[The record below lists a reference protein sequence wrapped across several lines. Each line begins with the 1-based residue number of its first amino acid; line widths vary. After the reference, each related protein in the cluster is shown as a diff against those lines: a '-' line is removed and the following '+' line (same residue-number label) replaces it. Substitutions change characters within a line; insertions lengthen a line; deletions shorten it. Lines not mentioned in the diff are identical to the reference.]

1 MSHVYFMDG
10 KNVSIVLIKLKKTK
24 RGDVYLATCA
34 GRAVARVRHQPDVR
48 PEDLRPSTAAVYPSN
63 PLPLA
68 SRLHKCSQALCALI
82 TQPFD
87 GLRLRP
93 ISLTARRALT

>member
-1 MSHVYFMDG
+1 MFILRHVH
-10 KNVSIVLIKLKKTK
+10 N
-24 RGDVYLATCA
+24 RHA

-63 PLPLA
+63 PLPHA

-93 ISLTARRALT
+93 ISLTARGPLT